1 MTHYYLLFPSYRSY
15 FPVVKVFQYISIIFI
30 RISVGL
36 WSFLFAPFH
45 SFDPCYAFF
54 RQPICVLD
62 FIFFSIGNKELLRER
77 RISRR
82 SVSEDK
88 CCEGPNILSCTSHD
102 VSADLVQSQSEEIS
116 IHGYNL
122 KFLRKV
128 QPNGLVYRNDN
139 GDEAVLSIREKK
151 KL

>member
-1 MTHYYLLFPSYRSY
+1 MCFGFYL
-15 FPVVKVFQYISIIFI
+15 
-30 RISVGL
+30 
-36 WSFLFAPFH
+36 
-45 SFDPCYAFF
+45 
-54 RQPICVLD
+54 
-62 FIFFSIGNKELLRER
+62 FFSIGNKELLRGR

-88 CCEGPNILSCTSHD
+88 CCEGPNILSCTSYD
-102 VSADLVQSQSEEIS
+102 VSADLVKSQSEEIS

-128 QPNGLVYRNDN
+128 QPNGLVYKNDN

>member
-1 MTHYYLLFPSYRSY
+1 MGCGHFYLHPSIPSIPAMLSLGNQFVFWILF
-15 FPVVKVFQYISIIFI
+15 
-30 RISVGL
+30 
-36 WSFLFAPFH
+36 
-45 SFDPCYAFF
+45 
-54 RQPICVLD
+54 
-62 FIFFSIGNKELLRER
+62 FFSIGNKELLRER

-88 CCEGPNILSCTSHD
+88 CCEGPNILSCTSYD

-128 QPNGLVYRNDN
+128 QPNGLVYTNDN
-139 GDEAVLSIREKK
+139 GDEAVLSIRKRK
-151 KL
+151 SFDIF